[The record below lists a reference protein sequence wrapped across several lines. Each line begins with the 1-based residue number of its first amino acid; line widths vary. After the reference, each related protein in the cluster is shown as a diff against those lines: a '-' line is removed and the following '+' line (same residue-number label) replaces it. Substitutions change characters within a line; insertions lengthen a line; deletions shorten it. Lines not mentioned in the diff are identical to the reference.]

1 MADDEKSLF
10 IRSSAGEFL
19 IYETQEQPDSIQ
31 VRYRNETLWMTQSAM
46 AELFGAD
53 RSVISKHIAGIYD
66 SDELERKA
74 TCAKFAQVQTEG
86 GREVTRKLDFYN
98 LDVIISVGYRVNSK
112 RATQFRRWATQV
124 LREFTIEG
132 CVLDQERMENGQ
144 LLGIDYFEKLLKIL
158 YGTGGLA

>member
-31 VRYRNETLWMTQSAM
+31 VRYCNETLWMTQSAM
-46 AELFGAD
+46 AELFDTD
-53 RSVISKHIAGIYD
+53 RSVISGIYD

-74 TCAKFAQVQTEG
+74 TCVKFAQVQTEG

-98 LDVIISVGYRVNSK
+98 LDVITSVGYRVNSK
-112 RATQFRRWATQV
+112 RATQFRRWATHV
-124 LREFTIEG
+124 LREFTIKG

-144 LLGIDYFEKLLKIL
+144 FQGRDYFEKLLKIP